1 MNANPPHH
9 RPLGPVLLLSASAE
23 MRRLTAASLRV
34 NRWQV
39 QEYTHPDDLFAAISD
54 DTELVIVDGNE
65 DWRRITD
72 LLQPVQ
78 GGLQIPALLLR
89 LEGPRQERLIS
100 RLHSSLDSASLPFNP
115 TTIHQQVLSAVWRH
129 RLHRRQFA

>member
-9 RPLGPVLLLSASAE
+9 RPLGPVLLLSASEE
-23 MRRLTAASLRV
+23 MRRLAAASLRV

-39 QEYTHPDDLFAAISD
+39 LEFTDPDDLIAELND
-54 DTELVIVDGNE
+54 DTELVIVDGSQ
-65 DWRRITD
+65 DWRRLTD
-72 LLQPVQ
+72 LLQPLPERSQV
-78 GGLQIPALLLR
+78 PVLLIR

-100 RLHSSLDSASLPFNP
+100 RLHGSLDSASLPFNP

-129 RLHRRQFA
+129 RLQRRQLA